1 LNGGTQFIKFLE
13 TQLGVVESEVIR
25 LGSSLFTYPVIRPRR
40 LRSSWLIR
48 NLVAETTLRPD
59 DLIMPLFIKEN
70 LNEPEP
76 IKSMPGQ
83 YRWPLND
90 KLINFVDQLV
100 SSGVKSVILFGI
112 PEHKDEW
119 GSSAYDEH
127 GIIQRTIRFL
137 KDSFEDKLV
146 VMADVCLCE
155 YTDHGHCGV
164 VKRLPNSGYIVDNDT
179 TIGLYAKTAV
189 TYAETGVD
197 VVAPSG
203 MMDGQVR
210 AIREALDRAG
220 FSNVVIM
227 AYSAKYASSFFG
239 PFREAASSAPKFG
252 DRRSYQMDPRNAYEA
267 LKEVAMDIGEGADI
281 VMVKPATLYLDVIR
295 LVKQSFPEVPL
306 AAYQVSGEYAMLKAA
321 IMNGWLDER
330 KAVLESLI
338 AIRRAGADL
347 IITYFAKDVVN
358 YIDEIERLF

>member
-1 LNGGTQFIKFLE
+1 MFN
-13 TQLGVVESEVIR
+13 
-25 LGSSLFTYPVIRPRR
+25 YPVNRPRR
-40 LRSSWLIR
+40 LRSNVLIR
-48 NLVAETTLRPD
+48 NMVAETTLRPD
-59 DLIMPLFIKEN
+59 DFVMPIFVREGI
-70 LNEPEP
+70 NEPEP
-76 IKSMPGQ
+76 IKSLPGQ

-90 KLINFVDQLV
+90 KLMNFVDQLV
-100 SSGVKSVILFGI
+100 SSGIRSVILFGI

-127 GIIQRTIRFL
+127 GIIQRTIKFL
-137 KDSFEDKLV
+137 KDSFEDKLI

-155 YTDHGHCGV
+155 YTDHGHCGI
-164 VKRLPNSGYIVDNDT
+164 VKRLPDGRYVIDNDS
-179 TIGLYAKTAV
+179 TIGLYARTAV
-189 TYAETGVD
+189 TYAESGVD

-220 FSNVVIM
+220 FSDVIIM
-227 AYSAKYASSFFG
+227 AYSAKYASSFYG
-239 PFREAASSAPKFG
+239 PFREAAASAPKFG
-252 DRRSYQMDPRNAYEA
+252 DRRSYQMDPRNAHEA
-267 LKEVAMDIGEGADI
+267 LKEVAMDINEGADI

-295 LVKQSFPEVPL
+295 LVKQNFPEVPL

-330 KAVLESLI
+330 KAILESLI

-358 YIDEIERLF
+358 YLDDIEKLF

>member
-1 LNGGTQFIKFLE
+1 MGIVTSQ
-13 TQLGVVESEVIR
+13 ESIR
-25 LGSSLFTYPVIRPRR
+25 ITSSLFNYPVVRPRR
-40 LRSSWLIR
+40 LRSNVLLR
-48 NLVAETTLRPD
+48 NLVAETMLRPD
-59 DLIMPLFIKEN
+59 DLVMPIFVKEGI
-70 LNEPEP
+70 NEPEP

-83 YRWPLND
+83 YRYPLGD

-127 GIIQRTIRFL
+127 GIIQRTIRLL
-137 KDSFEDKLV
+137 KDSFEDRLI

-164 VKRLPNSGYIVDNDT
+164 VKFLNNGKYVVDNDT

-189 TYAETGVD
+189 TYAESGVD

-220 FSNVVIM
+220 FQDVAIM

-239 PFREAASSAPKFG
+239 PFREAASSAPRFG
-252 DRRSYQMDPRNAYEA
+252 DRRTYQMDPRNAHEA
-267 LKEVAMDIGEGADI
+267 LKEVAMDIAEGADM

-295 LVKQSFPEVPL
+295 LVKENFPEVPL

-321 IMNGWLDER
+321 IMNGWLDEKR
-330 KAVLESLI
+330 AVLESLI
-338 AIRRAGADL
+338 AIRRAGADV

-358 YIDEIERLF
+358 YIDEQDKLF